1 MGIESFASSDLSIN
15 SFNPDK
21 MIDVSQICSSEF
33 DSEYNIDKPIDVEKK
48 HDIEGFSEYNI
59 DKALEFAEKDV
70 GTSTEER
77 MKFASHSDGQWTGVI
92 GDSKFV
98 PNSDAA
104 KERLADYA
112 LENIKYKDGNPD
124 FSRCSETTLKIDDM
138 TSNRIN
144 NFRQADI
151 KCADIWNS
159 QKRDG
164 RIDWTPQDI
173 KEWRRENHYS
183 WHERIDMKTMD
194 LVHRDIHEECKH
206 YGGVAECKRREGFGG
221 IFDD

>member
-1 MGIESFASSDLSIN
+1 M
-15 SFNPDK
+15 
-21 MIDVSQICSSEF
+21 
-33 DSEYNIDKPIDVEKK
+33 
-48 HDIEGFSEYNI
+48 
-59 DKALEFAEKDV
+59 
-70 GTSTEER
+70 
-77 MKFASHSDGQWTGVI
+77 
-92 GDSKFV
+92 
-98 PNSDAA
+98 
-104 KERLADYA
+104 
-112 LENIKYKDGNPD
+112 
-124 FSRCSETTLKIDDM
+124 
-138 TSNRIN
+138 N